1 MEKLVAYY
9 KKSSEQE
16 LRDEMFELNKNGQ
29 MATMMRQSVIENLEV
44 TPEEVRQFFN
54 NISVEERPMFGTEL
68 RIAQIV
74 VIPETTQS
82 EVDKVIKRLNEFR
95 SDVIDNGSS
104 FTTKAVLYTQDP
116 GSKRT
121 GGKYTLNRKRPQ
133 MAKEFREVAFSL
145 QEGEVSKPFKTDFG
159 YHIIQ
164 LEKIRGQEFDVR
176 HILLIP
182 KVTEEAIIAA

>member
-1 MEKLVAYY
+1 
-9 KKSSEQE
+9 
-16 LRDEMFELNKNGQ
+16 MFELNKNGQ

-145 QEGEVSKPFKTDFG
+145 QECEVSKPFKTDF
-159 YHIIQ
+159 
-164 LEKIRGQEFDVR
+164 
-176 HILLIP
+176 
-182 KVTEEAIIAA
+182 